1 MKGIILA
8 GGSGTRLYP
17 ITKGISK
24 QMIPIYDKP
33 MIYYPLST
41 LISAGIKEIL
51 VISTPRDLPV
61 FKQLLGDG
69 SKLGLS
75 FSYKEQPK
83 PEGLAQAFILGKDFI
98 KNDDVCLILGDNIF
112 YGSDL
117 KESIN
122 KAFKRVKELKK
133 AGIFG
138 YHVQDPERYGVAEI
152 DKNNNVVSLEEKPKF
167 PKSNYAVIGLY
178 CYPNDVVQKVKNITP
193 SKRGELEITSLN
205 NHYLNDKRLTMEIL
219 ENEKI
224 HWIDT
229 GTQKTLIEASSLV
242 YTIESRINKKI
253 GCIEEQS
260 YLAGNISSKELKEL
274 LKDYGDNEYAK
285 YLKRL

>member
-1 MKGIILA
+1 LKGIILA
-8 GGSGTRLYP
+8 GGSGTRLFP

-24 QMIPIYDKP
+24 QLIPIYDKP

-51 VISTPRDLPV
+51 IISTPKDLPV
-61 FKQLLGDG
+61 FKQLLGNG

-98 KNDDVCLILGDNIF
+98 ANDDVCLILGDNIF

-117 KESIN
+117 KKSIN
-122 KAFKRVKELKK
+122 TAIKRVKESDK

-138 YHVQDPERYGVAEI
+138 YNVQDPERYGVAEI
-152 DKNNNVVSLEEKPKF
+152 DNNNNVISLEEKPKL

-178 CYPNDVVQKVKNITP
+178 CYPNDVVKKVKNITP

-205 NHYLNDKRLTMEIL
+205 NHYLNDQRLTMEIL
-219 ENEKI
+219 ENENI

-242 YTIESRINKKI
+242 YTIESRTNKKI

-260 YLAGNISSKELKEL
+260 YLAGNISLKTLKEIS
-274 LKDYGDNEYAK
+274 KDYGENEYAE
-285 YLKRL
+285 YLKKI